1 MMYGMRD
8 YPALRLDH
16 LERESKLPLY
26 QQLYEILHRRII
38 GGEWR
43 PGDMIPAEPEL
54 MATYGVSR
62 ITLRQVLDMLVRDG
76 LIVRQQ
82 GRGSFVARPR
92 LEKGMM
98 RIFSFTED
106 MRQRGLRS
114 TTVVLAAELLPAS
127 SELAARLGIEAGEEM
142 VRLERLRL
150 AEDEPLAIEES
161 HLVHRICPG
170 VLRFDFARE
179 SLREVMA
186 REYGVHWSKARQT
199 IQAILAAKG
208 PAALLGV
215 KPGAALLLIE
225 RVSYA
230 QDSSPVEFLRVQYR
244 GDRYVLYNE
253 LTGQ

>member
-1 MMYGMRD
+1 MGNSL
-8 YPALRLDH
+8 ALQLKT

-26 QQLYEILHRRII
+26 QQLYEILHRRIM

-62 ITLRQVLDMLVRDG
+62 ITLRQVLELLVRDG

-92 LEKGMM
+92 LEKGMV

-106 MRQRGLRS
+106 MRQRGLKPTS
-114 TTVVLAAELLPAS
+114 VVLAAQLVPAS
-127 SELAARLGIEAGEEM
+127 AELAASLEIEPGAEL
-142 VRLERLRL
+142 VRLERLRM

-161 HLVHRICPG
+161 HLVHRFCPG
-170 VLRFDFARE
+170 LLRFDFAIE

-186 REYGVHWSKARQT
+186 REYGIRWSRARQT
-199 IQAILAAKG
+199 IQAILAPERAS
-208 PAALLGV
+208 ALLGV
-215 KPGAALLLIE
+215 EPCAALLYLE
-225 RVSYA
+225 RVSSS
-230 QDSSPVEFLRVQYR
+230 QDDTSVEFLRVQYR
-244 GDRYVLYNE
+244 GDRYVLYHE
-253 LTGQ
+253 LVG

>member
-1 MMYGMRD
+1 MMYGMRES
-8 YPALRLDH
+8 PALRLDY

-26 QQLYEILHRRII
+26 RQLYEILHRRIT

-54 MATYGVSR
+54 TAAYGVSR
-62 ITLRQVLDMLVRDG
+62 ITLRQVLELLVRDG

-82 GRGSFVARPR
+82 GRGSFDARPR
-92 LEKGMM
+92 LEKRMI

-106 MRQRGLRS
+106 MRQRGLRP
-114 TTVVLAAELLPAS
+114 TTAVLAAELLPAPA
-127 SELAARLGIEAGEEM
+127 ELATRLGIEPGEELI
-142 VRLERLRL
+142 RLERLRL

-170 VLRFDFARE
+170 LLRFDLASE

-186 REYGVHWSKARQT
+186 REYGVRWSRARQT
-199 IQAILAAKG
+199 IQAIPATGG
-208 PAALLGV
+208 PAELLGIS
-215 KPGAALLLIE
+215 PGAALLYIE

-230 QDSSPVEFLRVQYR
+230 QDDAPVEFLRVQYR
-244 GDRYVLYNE
+244 GDRYLLYNE
-253 LTGQ
+253 LTG

>member
-1 MMYGMRD
+1 MKDNSALHLD
-8 YPALRLDH
+8 Y

-54 MATYGVSR
+54 MAAYGVSR

-106 MRQRGLRS
+106 MRQRGLRP
-114 TTVVLAAELLPAS
+114 TTVVLAAELVPAAA
-127 SELAARLGIEAGEEM
+127 ELAAKLKIEPGEEL

-170 VLRFDFARE
+170 LLRSDFASE
-179 SLREVMA
+179 SLREVLA
-186 REYGVHWSKARQT
+186 RDYGVRWSRARQT
-199 IQAILAAKG
+199 IQAILAGEGA
-208 PAALLGV
+208 AALLGID
-215 KPGAALLLIE
+215 PGAALLYIE

-230 QDSSPVEFLRVQYR
+230 QDHAPVEVLRVLYR

-253 LTGQ
+253 LTG

>member
-1 MMYGMRD
+1 MMYGMKD
-8 YPALRLDH
+8 HPALRPDY

-38 GGEWR
+38 GGEWQ

-54 MATYGVSR
+54 MMAFGVSR

-76 LIVRQQ
+76 LVVRQR

-92 LEKGMM
+92 LEKGMI

-106 MRQRGLRS
+106 MQQRGLRS
-114 TTVVLAAELLPAS
+114 KTVVLAAELLPAS
-127 SELAARLGIEAGEEM
+127 GEVAARLGIEPGEEL

-170 VLRFDFARE
+170 LLRYDFAIE

-186 REYGVHWSKARQT
+186 REYGVRWSKARQT
-199 IQAILAAKG
+199 IQAILAADG
-208 PAALLGV
+208 LAELLGIE
-215 KPGAALLLIE
+215 PGAALLHIE

-230 QDSSPVEFLRVQYR
+230 QDNAPVEFLRVQYR

-253 LTGQ
+253 LTG